1 MIEVAPALEDHPED
15 LLDLAS
21 RAPLTRAQRHV
32 MNEHLAVCPPCAMQM
47 RMARRARLA
56 ARSTAQTLSSNP
68 RAVARAIERAQRLGW
83 RRSAL
88 GRKRALFGLGV
99 LFLSSGAFAA
109 SWLAV
114 RGTPDTPALASRASV
129 VAVTPR
135 SGSPASDRLESAEE
149 PLVEPAAAPRTLRAR
164 TDLQTARGLFAR
176 ARDLRLGG
184 DSDGALKIYRKLQ
197 RDYAETRESHLSYLV
212 VGRLWLERGRPDLAV
227 RQFTQYLE
235 RGGAAVEE
243 ALAGR
248 ATALGRLDRRSDEM
262 ADLNRILRDFPTS
275 VYGNRAR
282 ARLEELGHAADRSA
296 PSPALPE
303 PRQRRF

>member
-1 MIEVAPALEDHPED
+1 VVAGVLE
-15 LLDLAS
+15 
-21 RAPLTRAQRHV
+21 R
-32 MNEHLAVCPPCAMQM
+32 
-47 RMARRARLA
+47 ARRLG
-56 ARSTAQTLSSNP
+56 P
-68 RAVARAIERAQRLGW
+68 RRF
-83 RRSAL
+83 AL

-109 SWLAV
+109 SWFAG
-114 RGTPDTPALASRASV
+114 RSTSETPALASRASV
-129 VAVTPR
+129 VVVTPR
-135 SGSPASDRLESAEE
+135 SGSPASDGAGAAEE
-149 PLVEPAAAPRTLRAR
+149 PLVEPAVAPRSPPTR
-164 TDLQTARGLFAR
+164 TDHQTARELFAR

-184 DSDGALKIYRKLQ
+184 DPDGALRIYRKLQ
-197 RDYAETRESHLSYLV
+197 RDHSDSRESHLSYLV
-212 VGRLWLERGRPDLAV
+212 AGRIWLERARPDLAV
-227 RQFTQYLE
+227 RQFTQYLD

-282 ARLEELGHAADRSA
+282 ARLEELGQAADRSA
-296 PSPALPE
+296 PSTAIPE